1 MELTAVNREIEWF
14 EKEFSKLSDLYNNQN
29 PSIRAIKHEAFEAFS
44 KLGFPS
50 MKHEEWKYTH
60 IKKGIDFNSEINLNN
75 TSQNA
80 DYKKLKI
87 DYLNKNLNNKIVIID
102 GNFIEELSTLK
113 INGTEIQSTK
123 SAFASQNHFLTE
135 QFGSFTNFKTDALV
149 ALNLAICND
158 GFCIKINKNSIIEDT
173 IEIIELITNDAPSI
187 LNPFHFLNIEEGA
200 QVTFSHTL
208 INQNTNKTFYNSL
221 FQFYQSAHSICN
233 FTSLQNLNKEL
244 YSVENK
250 FVIQNSKSKFTNNQ
264 IALSGTLIRNN
275 LSVRHEGQFI
285 ETFLNGLICLNGTD
299 HVDNHTLVDH
309 AQPNCY
315 SNENYRNILDGKAH
329 GVFNGKIIVRPDAQK
344 TNAFQSNKN
353 ILVSDDAVL
362 NVKPQ
367 LEIFADDV
375 KCSHGCTSAQLDEKQ
390 LFYLESRGIKKEI
403 ALLMLI
409 FAFAD
414 ETLNGINDLELK
426 EAIEQKIAQKLGIEI

>member
-1 MELTAVNREIEWF
+1 MELTVVNREIEWF
-14 EKEFSKLSDLYNNQN
+14 EKEFSRVSALENNQN
-29 PSIRAIKHEAFEAFS
+29 PIVRELKKEAFEAFS

-60 IKKGIDFNSEINLNN
+60 IKKGIDFNSEISSNS
-75 TSQNA
+75 TSQNI

-87 DYLNKNLNNKIVIID
+87 DYLNKKYNNKIVIVDGKFID
-102 GNFIEELSTLK
+102 ELSSLK
-113 INGTEIQSTK
+113 IEGTEIQSTK
-123 SAFASQNHFLTE
+123 TAFASQNHFLIQ
-135 QFGSFTNFKTDALV
+135 QFGSFTNYKTDALT

-158 GFCIKINKNSIIEDT
+158 GFCLKINKNSIIEDT
-173 IEIIELITNDAPSI
+173 IEIIEFITNDAPSI
-187 LNPFHFLNIEEGA
+187 INPYHFLNIEAGA
-200 QVTFSHTL
+200 QATFSHAI
-208 INQNTNKTFYNSL
+208 INLNVNKTFYNSL
-221 FQFYQSAHSICN
+221 FQFHLSENSICN
-233 FTSLQNLNKEL
+233 FTSLQNLNKEI

-250 FVIQNSKSKFTNNQ
+250 FIVQNYKSKFTNNQ
-264 IALSGTLIRNN
+264 IALSGSLIRNN

-390 LFYLESRGIKKEI
+390 LFYLESRGIKKEM
-403 ALLMLI
+403 ALLMLM

-414 ETLNGINDLELK
+414 ETLNGINDLDLK